1 MFELHLTC
9 SKDIKELHLDFMD
22 GTTCTSKCEVK
33 NENINE
39 NIDDKPI
46 DMCESQST
54 YEVPEKPIIPDIS
67 NRDIKIDPILTDLQL

>member
-22 GTTCTSKCEVK
+22 GTSCTSKCEVK

-46 DMCESQST
+46 DMCETQST
-54 YEVPEKPIIPDIS
+54 
-67 NRDIKIDPILTDLQL
+67 